1 MPPRCLRGKS
11 SRQRKNDLSITFLV
25 NYRIWR
31 TMVATRQNTDYEDG
45 RYKKEAKEE
54 LVSCF
59 KRFHFLAQALE

>member
-1 MPPRCLRGKS
+1 MPPRCLRGKP
-11 SRQRKNDLSITFLV
+11 SRQRKSNSSITLLM

-31 TMVATRQNTDYEDG
+31 TMVVTRQNTEYKDS